1 MTLRVNLQQ
10 LRASNPSRSLLALSR
25 PSRSLLAL
33 SRSLLAGI
41 ESLLDGGEGEDHG
54 GQDEDLSASYTGDW
68 DGRGGQME
76 VEVWREAGRL
86 QALRVIE
93 SAELE
98 VR

>member
-1 MTLRVNLQQ
+1 
-10 LRASNPSRSLLALSR
+10 
-25 PSRSLLAL
+25 
-33 SRSLLAGI
+33 LAGI

-54 GQDEDLSASYTGDW
+54 GQDEDLSASYTGEW